1 MNCKPVYEFLLW
13 DNCNNNCKFCWQR
26 ENPRIFNKQQREKI
40 LNNVIKFIESSKFK
54 KGSHILI
61 VGGEIFDKPSDFE
74 MLDAFFCK
82 ILEFMIAGVINLLY
96 INTNLIYKD
105 LTGIVRLLQRIKILN
120 LFDRLRFTTSYDTE
134 GRFKSLED
142 KDLML
147 SNLKLLTG
155 IYDKLQTVTNIILTK
170 PTCQAIINKEFS
182 IKDFMNNFNCW
193 VNLIPYIVLNNDLTA
208 NREEI
213 FNALQF
219 VDEENNGYL
228 QKYITNLDLAQDKL
242 LYMFKDGRFQFCSCE
257 NADCGHSINFKKYSN
272 TNECFIC
279 DLKELFNGKL

>member
-82 ILEFMIAGVINLLY
+82 ILEFMIAGVIDLLY

-155 IYDKLQTVTNIILTK
+155 IYNKLQTVTNIILTK

-208 NREEI
+208 DREEI

-242 LYMFKDGRFQFCSCE
+242 LYMFKDGRFKFCSCE

>member
-82 ILEFMIAGVINLLY
+82 ILEFMIAGVIDLLY

-208 NREEI
+208 DREEI

-257 NADCGHSINFKKYSN
+257 NSECGHSINFKKYSD